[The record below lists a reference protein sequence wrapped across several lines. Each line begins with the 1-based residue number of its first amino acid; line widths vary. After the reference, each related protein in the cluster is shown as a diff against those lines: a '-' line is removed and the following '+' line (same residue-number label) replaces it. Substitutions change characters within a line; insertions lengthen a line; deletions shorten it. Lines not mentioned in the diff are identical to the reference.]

1 MVHNLLSGDPS
12 PSPEDIPVTRNIKQS
27 AEMMDIEFY
36 GHIITGSRG
45 FVSLRERM
53 GW

>member
-1 MVHNLLSGDPS
+1 
-12 PSPEDIPVTRNIKQS
+12 
-27 AEMMDIEFY
+27 MMDIEFY

>member
-1 MVHNLLSGDPS
+1 
-12 PSPEDIPVTRNIKQS
+12 
-27 AEMMDIEFY
+27 MMDIEFY

-45 FVSLRERM
+45 FVVSLRERM